1 MTRKGHLP
9 TKVANPGE
17 VASACSL
24 SQKANLSHLFTSHP
38 VLLGWSTPLSGGS
51 AVVDPCPSVITPTLL
66 IVVLFLSPRDV
77 LLSLHP
83 ERESG
88 LHFTDARC
96 PLVGCARVVIPTRLD
111 LTSRA
116 LYFSHVIQQL

>member
-24 SQKANLSHLFTSHP
+24 SQTANLSHLFTSHP
-38 VLLGWSTPLSGGS
+38 VLLGSGTPLSGCS
-51 AVVDPCPSVITPTLL
+51 VVVDSCPSAITPTLL

-83 ERESG
+83 EREAG
-88 LHFTDARC
+88 LQLRDARC
-96 PLVGCARVVIPTRLD
+96 PLVGCARAGIPTRLD
-111 LTSRA
+111 LTSRT
-116 LYFSHVIQQL
+116 L